1 MRYEVNVS
9 RLENPSGNIRGFVNL
24 VFNRCFKVNNITVVE
39 GKEGNTFI
47 SMLRYVTSKGDEDY
61 KDVCNP
67 ITKEFREELYD
78 AIMEAYELAK
88 EEKEKEPISEKPE
101 KKGKAKGKDGQ
112 WMDVSLGDTAFR

>member
-1 MRYEVNVS
+1 M
-9 RLENPSGNIRGFVNL
+9 
-24 VFNRCFKVNNITVVE
+24 E

-47 SMLRYVTSKGDEDY
+47 SMLRYATNKGDEDY